1 MRFKTHMKIKK
12 VLTPIIGLVG
22 LGLLIIPNVVTPYL
36 CSVKQIFAIILLVT
50 AYFLWPNKRGDR

>member
-1 MRFKTHMKIKK
+1 MKIKK